1 MIVKMK
7 FLSITGPKA
16 DIDRVVNTYL
26 SKYEIH
32 LENAL
37 TELSTMQNITP
48 YIQINPYKETL
59 KQAED
64 FTALLPEEKR
74 TTTKRLSLEDAINC
88 VHGLDHTLGQLNQE
102 RTELEAKK
110 KDLMEKAQKIEPFQ
124 DLHCNLSSILDFHFI
139 KFRFGKITKEYYNK
153 LRATAMRTAI
163 RYSTA
168 AIPMSSMYG
177 AFTSAQEIRSRKWT
191 PYSHPC
197 TSKESTF
204 RTSTAER
211 RRMLTQHFRQKS
223 KRQTMHSASAHGNWQ
238 NAFRIPQRIWLQQK
252 SS

>member
-88 VHGLDHTLGQLNQE
+88 VHGLDHTLGQLNQQ
-102 RTELEAKK
+102 RTERLDGKSTENRAVPGSA
-110 KDLMEKAQKIEPFQ
+110 LQSF
-124 DLHCNLSSILDFHFI
+124 LHSGFPL
-139 KFRFGKITKEYYNK
+139 Y
-153 LRATAMRTAI
+153 
-163 RYSTA
+163 
-168 AIPMSSMYG
+168 
-177 AFTSAQEIRSRKWT
+177 
-191 PYSHPC
+191 
-197 TSKESTF
+197 
-204 RTSTAER
+204 
-211 RRMLTQHFRQKS
+211 
-223 KRQTMHSASAHGNWQ
+223 
-238 NAFRIPQRIWLQQK
+238 
-252 SS
+252 

>member
-1 MIVKMK
+1 MPSTVSMVGSHPWPVEPGAYRTGSKK
-7 FLSITGPKA
+7 ERLDGKSTENRAVPGSALQSFLHFWISA
-16 DIDRVVNTYL
+16 
-26 SKYEIH
+26 
-32 LENAL
+32 
-37 TELSTMQNITP
+37 
-48 YIQINPYKETL
+48 
-59 KQAED
+59 
-64 FTALLPEEKR
+64 
-74 TTTKRLSLEDAINC
+74 
-88 VHGLDHTLGQLNQE
+88 
-102 RTELEAKK
+102 
-110 KDLMEKAQKIEPFQ
+110 
-124 DLHCNLSSILDFHFI
+124 FI
-139 KFRFGKITKEYYNK
+139 KFRFRKDHKRVFTTS

-177 AFTSAQEIRSRKWT
+177 AFTSAREIRSRKWT

-204 RTSTAER
+204 RTSTVER

>member
-1 MIVKMK
+1 MK

-139 KFRFGKITKEYYNK
+139 KFRFGKMHFSITIINIFLPPHKRIMK
-153 LRATAMRTAI
+153 PIIMCSFLISTI
-163 RYSTA
+163 RIIEHFHQTIRINIVNRIIST
-168 AIPMSSMYG
+168 IS
-177 AFTSAQEIRSRKWT
+177 IRV
-191 PYSHPC
+191 
-197 TSKESTF
+197 
-204 RTSTAER
+204 
-211 RRMLTQHFRQKS
+211 L
-223 KRQTMHSASAHGNWQ
+223 
-238 NAFRIPQRIWLQQK
+238 
-252 SS
+252 

>member
-1 MIVKMK
+1 MK

-64 FTALLPEEKR
+64 FTALLPEDKR

-153 LRATAMRTAI
+153 
-163 RYSTA
+163 
-168 AIPMSSMYG
+168 
-177 AFTSAQEIRSRKWT
+177 F
-191 PYSHPC
+191 
-197 TSKESTF
+197 ESYCYENSDTVF
-204 RTSTAER
+204 YRC
-211 RRMLTQHFRQKS
+211 
-223 KRQTMHSASAHGNWQ
+223 HSDDGCGEKFECLFHVIND
-238 NAFRIPQRIWLQQK
+238 
-252 SS
+252 

>member
-1 MIVKMK
+1 MK

-64 FTALLPEEKR
+64 FTALLPEDKR
-74 TTTKRLSLEDAINC
+74 TTTKKTFPGRCHQLCPWFGS
-88 VHGLDHTLGQLNQE
+88 HLGQLNQE

-139 KFRFGKITKEYYNK
+139 KFRFGKITK
-153 LRATAMRTAI
+153 RV
-163 RYSTA
+163 
-168 AIPMSSMYG
+168 
-177 AFTSAQEIRSRKWT
+177 
-191 PYSHPC
+191 
-197 TSKESTF
+197 
-204 RTSTAER
+204 
-211 RRMLTQHFRQKS
+211 
-223 KRQTMHSASAHGNWQ
+223 
-238 NAFRIPQRIWLQQK
+238 LQQI
-252 SS
+252 

>member
-64 FTALLPEEKR
+64 FTALLPEDKR

-102 RTELEAKK
+102 RTENRAVPGSALQSFLHSGFPLYQIQIR
-110 KDLMEKAQKIEPFQ
+110 KD
-124 DLHCNLSSILDFHFI
+124 H
-139 KFRFGKITKEYYNK
+139 
-153 LRATAMRTAI
+153 
-163 RYSTA
+163 
-168 AIPMSSMYG
+168 
-177 AFTSAQEIRSRKWT
+177 
-191 PYSHPC
+191 
-197 TSKESTF
+197 
-204 RTSTAER
+204 
-211 RRMLTQHFRQKS
+211 
-223 KRQTMHSASAHGNWQ
+223 KRV
-238 NAFRIPQRIWLQQK
+238 LQQV
-252 SS
+252 

>member
-64 FTALLPEEKR
+64 FTALLPEDKR

-110 KDLMEKAQKIEPFQ
+110 KALKILQNPCQVLLLLNTVLMKMKI
-124 DLHCNLSSILDFHFI
+124 I
-139 KFRFGKITKEYYNK
+139 
-153 LRATAMRTAI
+153 
-163 RYSTA
+163 
-168 AIPMSSMYG
+168 
-177 AFTSAQEIRSRKWT
+177 QEETHHQLII
-191 PYSHPC
+191 H
-197 TSKESTF
+197 
-204 RTSTAER
+204 
-211 RRMLTQHFRQKS
+211 
-223 KRQTMHSASAHGNWQ
+223 
-238 NAFRIPQRIWLQQK
+238 
-252 SS
+252 

>member
-88 VHGLDHTLGQLNQE
+88 VFGHGFDSH
-102 RTELEAKK
+102 R
-110 KDLMEKAQKIEPFQ
+110 
-124 DLHCNLSSILDFHFI
+124 LHFLKGRGYLVLLFSDSI
-139 KFRFGKITKEYYNK
+139 G
-153 LRATAMRTAI
+153 
-163 RYSTA
+163 YSRL
-168 AIPMSSMYG
+168 Y
-177 AFTSAQEIRSRKWT
+177 F
-191 PYSHPC
+191 C
-197 TSKESTF
+197 C
-204 RTSTAER
+204 
-211 RRMLTQHFRQKS
+211 
-223 KRQTMHSASAHGNWQ
+223 
-238 NAFRIPQRIWLQQK
+238 
-252 SS
+252 

>member
-1 MIVKMK
+1 MSRWK

-110 KDLMEKAQKIEPFQ
+110 KGLDGKRHRK
-124 DLHCNLSSILDFHFI
+124 SSRSRIC
-139 KFRFGKITKEYYNK
+139 
-153 LRATAMRTAI
+153 TAI
-163 RYSTA
+163 FPPFW
-168 AIPMSSMYG
+168 I
-177 AFTSAQEIRSRKWT
+177 SALSNSDSERS
-191 PYSHPC
+191 
-197 TSKESTF
+197 
-204 RTSTAER
+204 
-211 RRMLTQHFRQKS
+211 
-223 KRQTMHSASAHGNWQ
+223 
-238 NAFRIPQRIWLQQK
+238 QRVLQQV
-252 SS
+252 

>member
-64 FTALLPEEKR
+64 FTALLPEDKR

-110 KDLMEKAQKIEPFQ
+110 KDLMEKHRK
-124 DLHCNLSSILDFHFI
+124 SSRSRIC
-139 KFRFGKITKEYYNK
+139 
-153 LRATAMRTAI
+153 TAI
-163 RYSTA
+163 FPPFWISTL
-168 AIPMSSMYG
+168 SNSDL
-177 AFTSAQEIRSRKWT
+177 ERS
-191 PYSHPC
+191 
-197 TSKESTF
+197 
-204 RTSTAER
+204 
-211 RRMLTQHFRQKS
+211 
-223 KRQTMHSASAHGNWQ
+223 
-238 NAFRIPQRIWLQQK
+238 QRVLQQI
-252 SS
+252 

>member
-64 FTALLPEEKR
+64 FTGLLPEDKR

-139 KFRFGKITKEYYNK
+139 KFRFGKISRHCTSAVRKRNSSK
-153 LRATAMRTAI
+153 NAPSWNNPFWMSACSCPFSTRI
-163 RYSTA
+163 STA
-168 AIPMSSMYG
+168 SPKATTR
-177 AFTSAQEIRSRKWT
+177 TSAMTRFPVR
-191 PYSHPC
+191 
-197 TSKESTF
+197 
-204 RTSTAER
+204 
-211 RRMLTQHFRQKS
+211 
-223 KRQTMHSASAHGNWQ
+223 
-238 NAFRIPQRIWLQQK
+238 
-252 SS
+252 

>member
-1 MIVKMK
+1 MGDIVNLDDVIRKEMERNNVTK
-7 FLSITGPKA
+7 PGEMVLNP
-16 DIDRVVNTYL
+16 VNR
-26 SKYEIH
+26 
-32 LENAL
+32 
-37 TELSTMQNITP
+37 
-48 YIQINPYKETL
+48 
-59 KQAED
+59 
-64 FTALLPEEKR
+64 EEPSN
-74 TTTKRLSLEDAINC
+74 SLMT
-88 VHGLDHTLGQLNQE
+88 V
-102 RTELEAKK
+102 
-110 KDLMEKAQKIEPFQ
+110 
-124 DLHCNLSSILDFHFI
+124 
-139 KFRFGKITKEYYNK
+139 
-153 LRATAMRTAI
+153 ATAMRTAI

-177 AFTSAQEIRSRKWT
+177 AFTSAQEIRSRKCT